1 MVIGGTL
8 QRLFGIRLAMITGC
22 CLVTI
27 STLCGYW
34 TVNNYFVICSTYGL
48 IFGLG
53 IGIAYSSPLTAA
65 MKWFPKSRGLVNG
78 LILFGFGFGSLI
90 FNFLQTF
97 IINPKNVKPILDPTG
112 VSDVIPCFSPYL

>member
-65 MKWFPKSRGLVNG
+65 MKWFPKSRGLVSG

-90 FNFLQTF
+90 FNFLQTL

-112 VSDVIPCFSPYL
+112 VSDVIPCFSLYL